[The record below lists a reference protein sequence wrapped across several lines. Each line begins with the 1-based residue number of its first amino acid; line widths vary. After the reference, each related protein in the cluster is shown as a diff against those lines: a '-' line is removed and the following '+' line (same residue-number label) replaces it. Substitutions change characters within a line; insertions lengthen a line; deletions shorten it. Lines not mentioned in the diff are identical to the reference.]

1 MNILKTIIKRNNMEE
16 LTKYVADNYN
26 GLYEIYITY
35 IDPNETTFDDFCMK
49 MFIAQLKNK

>member
-1 MNILKTIIKRNNMEE
+1 MGQEDLIMLE
-16 LTKYVADNYN
+16 LTKYVTDNYN

-49 MFIAQLKNK
+49 MFIAQIKNK

>member
-26 GLYEIYITY
+26 GLYEIYSTQIEEHEMTFEQFCIT
-35 IDPNETTFDDFCMK
+35 